1 MSVEVDHLKQT
12 TDVNIGGV
20 GRGGA
25 CGVGA
30 GGIWE
35 RLVPLNLAANLNALK
50 SLLNHKGENCL
61 WFHGGPRSTL
71 VQER

>member
-1 MSVEVDHLKQT
+1 M
-12 TDVNIGGV
+12 
-20 GRGGA
+20 
-25 CGVGA
+25 GA

-50 SLLNHKGENCL
+50 SLLNHKGENYL